1 MANKDAAFGL
11 RAIGKV
17 GQNRDNQGL
26 SEYSIAAKSSA
37 IYQNDPVKALA
48 TGYIGVAGAGGNL
61 LGSLNGVFYTDSSNS
76 KPTWANHLAASNAA
90 TDIVGF
96 VSDDPYE
103 RFEIQSSTTLPIEDI
118 NLNADLATYVAGSS
132 PNYIS
137 KVEVDTGTM
146 VSTAAQIRVIGVTK
160 DDENNQLANA
170 TTYAAN
176 VNVVGI
182 INEHNLSKNQHR
194 GQVHSE
200 RRVI

>member
-26 SEYSIAAKSSA
+26 SEYSIAANSTA
-37 IYQNDPVKALA
+37 IYQNDPVQALA

-76 KPTWANHLAASNAA
+76 KPTWANHLEASNAA

-103 RFEIQSSTTLPIEDI
+103 RFEIQSSTTLPIANI

-160 DDENNQLANA
+160 DDENNQLTNA

-182 INEHNLSKNQHR
+182 INEHNLKTTS
-194 GQVHSE
+194 G
-200 RRVI
+200 I